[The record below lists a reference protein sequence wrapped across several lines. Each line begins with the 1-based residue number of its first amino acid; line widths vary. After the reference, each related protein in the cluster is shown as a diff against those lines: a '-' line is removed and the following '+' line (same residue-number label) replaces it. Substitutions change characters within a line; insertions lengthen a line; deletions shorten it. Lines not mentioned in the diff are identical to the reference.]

1 MNLGHIH
8 LRALQIQV
16 RKGIGSSVF
25 VLNREA
31 RESVKWWTD
40 PPGGGGGVPGEI

>member
-1 MNLGHIH
+1 MSLGRIH

-25 VLNREA
+25 VLNREVS
-31 RESVKWWTD
+31 ESVNGGRTLRGV
-40 PPGGGGGVPGEI
+40 GGGGGWT